1 MFFFPVK
8 KKKSSP
14 WRKIDYVPVKEKM
27 AVKKSENPQ
36 KSSRENQNVPVK
48 ISKNSIRETE
58 IDAREKIQS
67 FPLEIKNKI

>member
-1 MFFFPVK
+1 M
-8 KKKSSP
+8 
-14 WRKIDYVPVKEKM
+14 PVKEKM